1 MDLRSYFSLLIWV
14 VHYLGVRMPRFLKG
28 FLLSTGWLTE
38 LGSQELS
45 QIFTIIILFS
55 YCVLFMEMTFRSL
68 ERAQVWDATVI
79 VKVTRLFFWYL
90 LASLSV
96 FTIII
101 WFLAHVP
108 LEEIQET
115 YRHKL
120 ENSQALEEFILES
133 MRSDTKRVLLW
144 LLSQLE

>member
-14 VHYLGVRMPRFLKG
+14 MHSLGVRMPRFLKG

-68 ERAQVWDATVI
+68 EPAQVWDATVI

-90 LASLSV
+90 LASLSI

-133 MRSDTKRVLLW
+133 VRSDTKRVLLW

>member
-1 MDLRSYFSLLIWV
+1 MVLRSYFSLLIWV
-14 VHYLGVRMPRFLKG
+14 VHSLGVRMPRVLKG
-28 FLLSTGWLTE
+28 FLLSTGRLTE

-45 QIFTIIILFS
+45 QIFTIIILFA
-55 YCVLFMEMTFRSL
+55 YCFLFIEMTFRSL

-79 VKVTRLFFWYL
+79 VKVTRLSFWYL

-101 WFLAHVP
+101 WFLAHVSP
-108 LEEIQET
+108 EEIRET

-120 ENSQALEEFILES
+120 ENSQVLEEYILECV
-133 MRSDTKRVLLW
+133 RSDLSRALLW